1 MHCLRKRRICQSPT
15 FALCINRFLAKKE
28 EKMEAVKAFNT
39 ELASLYDTKP
49 PITKAKM
56 MAISKSAMKA
66 IKLYKH
72 VVLAVEKF
80 IQKVSNYISI
90 IVNNY

>member
-1 MHCLRKRRICQSPT
+1 
-15 FALCINRFLAKKE
+15 
-28 EKMEAVKAFNT
+28 MEAVKAFNT

-56 MAISKSAMKA
+56 MTISKSAMKA

-80 IQKVSNYISI
+80 IQKVGSLTI
-90 IVNNY
+90 IELNNFFNVLVQARICRTWALCD